1 MSDYR
6 DQVNALLARIASL
19 EEELRASKKP
29 DDVVKP
35 LRARITALEGE
46 ARAAGVENEAL
57 REQITFLKE
66 SLARSEDA
74 RKMAETTAKSELPG
88 GCVVAAVIVLA
99 SVVLF
104 SGVLAIL
111 SR

>member
-29 DDVVKP
+29 DGEP
-35 LRARITALEGE
+35 LAVR
-46 ARAAGVENEAL
+46 VENEAL

-88 GCVVAAVIVLA
+88 GCVVAAVIALA
-99 SVVLF
+99 TVALF

-111 SR
+111 LR